1 LSRLSGGTMR
11 MLDISAPR
19 EIQGIMVDHGA
30 RSEIWLANLSGE
42 PKRVS
47 LESAIANARVS
58 HLDSD
63 SFVMAS
69 RDAGAMDR
77 LAQPFGGATL
87 DLDGY
92 ALARIQTSST

>member
-1 LSRLSGGTMR
+1 
-11 MLDISAPR
+11 
-19 EIQGIMVDHGA
+19 
-30 RSEIWLANLSGE
+30 
-42 PKRVS
+42 
-47 LESAIANARVS
+47 
-58 HLDSD
+58 
-63 SFVMAS
+63 MAS